1 MSSKF
6 ELSNLGVKLVR
17 SLSPEAAHKAT
28 LRALSLGL
36 AGRSKI
42 VPDPVLRTELF
53 GIPFVNPVGL
63 AAGFDKDAMVS
74 DAMLRLGMGFV
85 EVGTLT
91 PFAQP
96 GNPKPR
102 IFRLEEDGAVI
113 NRLGFNNGG
122 HAPALKRLI
131 KRQGNVGIVG
141 VNIGANKDSDDRIN
155 DYVLGVERF
164 KHLADFFTVNIS
176 SPNTPGL
183 RGLQDKDQLAALLAL
198 TADARGDDGPPL
210 LLKVAPDLDPQGI
223 ADIADLLKKSAF
235 DGLIVSNTTIAR
247 PDSLISNNRGETGG
261 LSGKPLFAP
270 STEILRE
277 FYRALDGA
285 MPIVGVGG
293 IASGQDAYTKIKA
306 GASLVELY
314 SALTYRGPA
323 LIDEILTDLAAL
335 LKADGYT
342 SVAQAVGADHK

>member
-1 MSSKF
+1 MLSS
-6 ELSNLGVKLVR
+6 LGVKLIR
-17 SLSPEAAHKAT
+17 SLSPENAHKAT

-36 AGRSKI
+36 AGRTKV

-53 GIPFVNPVGL
+53 GIPFMNPVGL
-63 AAGFDKDAMVS
+63 AAGFDKDAMVP

-85 EVGTLT
+85 EVGTIT
-91 PFAQP
+91 PKPQP

-102 IFRLEEDGAVI
+102 IFRLEEDGAVV

-122 HAPALKRLI
+122 HDKALKRLE
-131 KRQGNVGIVG
+131 KRAGNVGVVG

-155 DYVLGVERF
+155 DYVLGVEKF

-183 RGLQDKDQLAALLAL
+183 RGLQDKDQLAALLIL

-210 LLKVAPDLDPQGI
+210 LLKVAPDLDGDAI
-223 ADIADLLKKSAF
+223 EDIADLLKKSAF
-235 DGLIVSNTTIAR
+235 DGLIVSNTTITR
-247 PDSLISNNRGETGG
+247 PDSLQSVNAGETGG
-261 LSGKPLFAP
+261 LSGKPLFEP
-270 STEILRE
+270 STAVLRQ

-285 MPIVGVGG
+285 MPIIGVGG

-314 SALTYRGPA
+314 SALTYRGPV